1 MIKAPKNVR
10 VKPGDLVRM
19 LGHYEKTINPI
30 GIVLKV
36 SERSGSDDS
45 IWSLPDI
52 PHKDMVWDIDVL
64 CVNGKIYDWET
75 DAIELLTSS

>member
-36 SERSGSDDS
+36 DDS

-52 PHKDMVWDIDVL
+52 PNKDMVWDIDVL

>member
-36 SERSGSDDS
+36 DNSS
-45 IWSLPDI
+45 IWTHPDI
-52 PHKDMVWDIDVL
+52 PHEDMVWDIDVL